1 MTKTNYTLWAIKMKV
16 FMQAHE
22 VWDEIEPKNPNNP
35 VGVKKDKMVMEA
47 NGKMKCGKR
56 GR

>member
-1 MTKTNYTLWAIKMKV
+1 
-16 FMQAHE
+16 MQAHE